1 MTTTK
6 AIAPTA
12 PRLPIAT
19 SDPACEDELDV
30 TDVGRMM
37 VVVVM
42 LEEFIVVAVVL
53 EELIVVAVVLEE
65 LIVVAVVL
73 EEPIV
78 SLNIMD
84 V

>member
-6 AIAPTA
+6 AIAITA

-42 LEEFIVVAVVL
+42 LEE
-53 EELIVVAVVLEE
+53 LIVVAVVLEE